1 VIGFWLG
8 WGWSLQFWQQ
18 IVLGHGALVS
28 VIPQAPAILGAEQH
42 MADPPLPGHRHQL
55 FPGQV
60 QYIDLHAVACQAE
73 ALYLGQAMGMIAAFD
88 Q

>member
-1 VIGFWLG
+1 ML
-8 WGWSLQFWQQ
+8 
-18 IVLGHGALVS
+18 
-28 VIPQAPAILGAEQH
+28 
-42 MADPPLPGHRHQL
+42 DPPLTGHRDQL

-60 QYIDLHAVACQAE
+60 QYIDLDTVACQAE